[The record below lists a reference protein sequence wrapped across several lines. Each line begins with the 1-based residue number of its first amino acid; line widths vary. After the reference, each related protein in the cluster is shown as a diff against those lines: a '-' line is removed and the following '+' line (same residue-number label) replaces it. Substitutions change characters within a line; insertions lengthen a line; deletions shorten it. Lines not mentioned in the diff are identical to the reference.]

1 MEALNRL
8 LAASTIALVCI
19 GVTGC
24 SLTTQDTQGGSTSSA
39 VPAPSP
45 STASEPDSATDAVD
59 DDWVLSMM
67 LMQAAQ
73 PEQWLDEWYDNIC
86 SSVMVATGDK
96 NCTDRAT
103 MGAIM
108 VHGAA
113 AKVEDLL
120 AAGAPVE
127 DLVDIAESGRIAGE
141 EYFGAGCDRE
151 PSTDCVG
158 PTDDVVDVL
167 RDYADTVRSI
177 IDEGL

>member
-1 MEALNRL
+1 MEALKRL
-8 LAASTIALVCI
+8 TVLAAFAVI
-19 GVTGC
+19 GVGLAGC
-24 SLTTQDTQGGSTSSA
+24 SFSGPVDASSSPFPEA
-39 VPAPSP
+39 PAPT
-45 STASEPDSATDAVD
+45 STAASETDPATEAADG
-59 DDWVLSMM
+59 DWILSML

-73 PEQWLDEWYDNIC
+73 PEQWLDEWYDDIC

-96 NCTDRAT
+96 RCTDRAT

-120 AAGAPVE
+120 AAGAPVKE
-127 DLVDIAESGRIAGE
+127 LVEIAEAGRIAGE

-151 PSTDCVG
+151 PSTECIG
-158 PTDDVVDVL
+158 PTDGVVDVL